1 MDTPNN
7 NTESRKHKHLSFEER
22 MTIQIRLKDGHSAY
36 RIAKELN
43 RPINTVLNEI
53 RRGTVVQKKQN
64 QTVQIYLADAG
75 QANYSKNRNHS
86 KTAFKLLQ
94 CQDFITFVSG
104 KLLKDKWSIDAC
116 VGYATLLKLYEPEE
130 RVCTK
135 TLYSYAAL
143 GLLPFTVM
151 DLPLVLKRS
160 SKKSRVRKHKKNLGQ
175 SIEERPDHIETREE
189 FGHWEIDTVIGKK
202 TKDDNVL
209 LTIVERQTRNSI
221 FLKIPDKTS
230 ESVSKGILELREYF
244 GSKFDQVFKSI
255 TADNG
260 LEFAG
265 LYKLETELETQVYFA
280 HPYASYERG
289 TNERHNGLI
298 RRFIAKGKA
307 ISDHSAEAI
316 AFIEDWCNTLPRKIL
331 GYRTPEELFEKQLDL
346 IYST

>member
-75 QANYSKNRNHS
+75 QANYCKNRNHS

-94 CQDFITFVSG
+94 CQDFITFVSS

-116 VGYATLLKLYEPEE
+116 VGHATLLKLYEPEE

-160 SKKSRVRKHKKNLGQ
+160 SKKYRVRKQKKNLGQ
-175 SIEERPDHIETREE
+175 SIEERPDHIETGEE

-265 LYKLETELETQVYFA
+265 LYKLESELETQVYFA